1 MKILKVS
8 VFALAFGAIAGG
20 PVFAQGNTSG
30 PAAGSH
36 VDPSTSVQK
45 QNPHNDTVDTD
56 TEDSSVAAGSP
67 GIEGSPGTQSGEP
80 ATQPK

>member
-45 QNPHNDTVDTD
+45 QNP
-56 TEDSSVAAGSP
+56 A
-67 GIEGSPGTQSGEP
+67 Q
-80 ATQPK
+80 